1 VTSAPDQLAQ
11 SIPGNLQ
18 DSIQEGI
25 KAEIAPLFD
34 ELRRFTDRRIA
45 ELSSEIHATVQL
57 FDFGEANLS
66 GQLGKIQEQVAA
78 MVAMPAAATRNSG
91 LELEAVVQATE
102 TAANQIMEAAEAIG
116 DWLRTGSR
124 DVASIEEI
132 ATKLNS
138 IFEACSFQDVTG
150 QRIRRAIQH
159 LQHVETMLTEVM
171 PHGDAA
177 APKER
182 AVMKPDLVQ
191 DDVDRVF
198 ALAARL
204 GEAGAQ
210 GGSTALPDL
219 AQNDVDQLFSA
230 APALA
235 QDDIDSMFGAAP
247 AAPALPN
254 GAAGAPALAQDDIDS
269 MFGAAPAAPALPNGA
284 AGAPDLAQDDID
296 NMFAAPK
303 AAPKLPDG
311 PPGKPE
317 LGQDDVDRMF
327 G

>member
-1 VTSAPDQLAQ
+1 
-11 SIPGNLQ
+11 
-18 DSIQEGI
+18 
-25 KAEIAPLFD
+25 
-34 ELRRFTDRRIA
+34 
-45 ELSSEIHATVQL
+45 L

-102 TAANQIMEAAEAIG
+102 AAANQIMEAAEAIG

-171 PHGDAA
+171 PSHGEAA
-177 APKER
+177 SPKER

-210 GGSTALPDL
+210 GGSTVLPDL
-219 AQNDVDQLFSA
+219 AQNDVDQMFSA

-235 QDDIDSMFGAAP
+235 QDDIDSMFGTAA

-269 MFGAAPAAPALPNGA
+269 MFGAPSAAPALPNGA

-311 PPGKPE
+311 PPGRPE